1 MEAGPCSSEPGIL
14 LSHHRVTAITESGLE
29 EQENLLWGCGMP
41 ILVIFLVLGVIFFIM
56 GVMAVSAVV
65 AERRQFERE
74 ESAETQHHVAAAK

>member
-1 MEAGPCSSEPGIL
+1 
-14 LSHHRVTAITESGLE
+14 
-29 EQENLLWGCGMP
+29 MP

-74 ESAETQHHVAAAK
+74 ESAETQHHAAAAK